1 MKYPK
6 TKGRKQAAG
15 AEPCRQYAVW
25 AVGGIALIVIAVSL
39 APVISHF
46 G

>member
-1 MKYPK
+1 MSNI
-6 TKGRKQAAG
+6 TISSSG
-15 AEPCRQYAVW
+15 ARLRGLVWVVGAV
-25 AVGGIALIVIAVSL
+25 ALVFTLISL

>member
-1 MKYPK
+1 L
-6 TKGRKQAAG
+6 KGL
-15 AEPCRQYAVW
+15 VW

>member
-1 MKYPK
+1 MSNISN
-6 TKGRKQAAG
+6 TGSSSRLKGL
-15 AEPCRQYAVW
+15 VW

>member
-1 MKYPK
+1 
-6 TKGRKQAAG
+6 
-15 AEPCRQYAVW
+15 VW

>member
-1 MKYPK
+1 
-6 TKGRKQAAG
+6 
-15 AEPCRQYAVW
+15 VW
-25 AVGGIALIVIAVSL
+25 AVGAIALIVIAVSL

>member
-1 MKYPK
+1 MSNISS
-6 TKGRKQAAG
+6 TGSSSRLKGL
-15 AEPCRQYAVW
+15 VW